1 MAKYPA
7 FVRATSRLPDTSK
20 EQRANEELVLRFFAV
35 TLFRDQYHD
44 NIEEWLDSVMES
56 ILFKKVEFNLAQQK
70 ENFEKTFNLVDKK
83 LGDAGF
89 TRFKN
94 VGEPTGRL
102 APAYYE
108 ATTHAFSCCF
118 DSITALDTD
127 DVRNRL
133 KKAYSDQRFLES
145 TGSGANTISKLKQ
158 KIEAVAEYFQ
168 QA

>member
-1 MAKYPA
+1 MFYDAIQEMAKYPA

-20 EQRANEELVLRFFAV
+20 EQRADEELVLRFFAV
-35 TLFRDQYHD
+35 TLFRDQYHG

-70 ENFEKTFNLVDKK
+70 ANFEKTFNLVDKK

-89 TRFKN
+89 TRFKD

-118 DSITALDTD
+118 DFITALDTD

-133 KKAYSDQRFLES
+133 KKAYSGQRFLES
-145 TGSGANTISKLKQ
+145 RPGRAQTP
-158 KIEAVAEYFQ
+158 FQ
-168 QA
+168 S